1 MVFTR
6 LRETAA
12 IFGIRLDW
20 RRRKAPVI
28 MAFAILAFLVFVQ
41 LSEGIWAGRI
51 DPIQSASDWA
61 RAECAAEGFRGKEFH
76 RLDDYIR
83 AQQETGASYA
93 EAKVAGY
100 EFCAL
105 EPGPDPYRRRT
116 CDECITDIAYAL
128 YRY

>member
-61 RAECAAEGFRGKEFH
+61 RAECAAEGFRGKEFSGG
-76 RLDDYIR
+76 R
-83 AQQETGASYA
+83 S
-93 EAKVAGY
+93 
-100 EFCAL
+100 F
-105 EPGPDPYRRRT
+105 
-116 CDECITDIAYAL
+116 IA
-128 YRY
+128 